1 MLQLPEFGS
10 SRSKSQPL
18 NVFLFLLF
26 MVVLELTPKVPDRFL
41 PRATGCGGMAPQR
54 MFSEDAGTQPT
65 VTTSHLTAPSA
76 AYTAAVFALPSEEQ
90 VTFLASAL
98 SSSSGTAGGGTAP
111 AARGG
116 GVGATVVASKRSAD
130 QMKKRATNARGKRA
144 AEAARALAEREELG
158 RLRLQVA
165 AQQKMLEQLPSA
177 ARADAAERAQRKTE
191 RRACVAEERN
201 AHTQAA
207 HAKLTGALS
216 TARAETACAR
226 EELRKRKQEC
236 AAARAETDR
245 LRAEHKLAV
254 DSAVAHT
261 FQECERVAIRER
273 RCAGASLL
281 AAERD
286 VIQAKK
292 LAAGADARACA
303 AEAALY
309 AAEMIAAAAMKDAR
323 IAKRRA
329 AEDGRQVRAG
339 QATAIAD
346 AVAAATAACLAI
358 ECDSDAAAPAPTTM
372 DWDGAHVCGCS
383 SSSSSSSCCCNGGK
397 GQPGDNDG
405 WSTSDDCA
413 PAASKKRKREQ
424 RTEKQRVVGMQAATS
439 GASYAEVQRLAACSD
454 ALAPIADRRFL
465 QRMSSDARIIGLLLH
480 GMDLC
485 SAVKRLSVKGD
496 GFSGHDWREGMVEY
510 MTYTHTL
517 KTARGKIIDL
527 PVDGFLLSIGLTA
540 EDEARLCDLAIDLL
554 KAVVKVLREKYVRLY
569 GDGDDCLKWLRE
581 SNVDLA
587 GFSHVGADGANAA
600 QKWARLM
607 RDRVQGATRARFSND
622 EWQNLTAVQQRRE
635 LYVLATKCGIH
646 GGVLG
651 FTHASKA
658 AAAITTKLGA
668 AAVQS
673 VRNAGHASDHFAHSL
688 CLKQA
693 LHTGG
698 KLLGGSNGYAHG
710 KAFFLLCVARRPQ
723 FATTEFFSWP
733 RQNGSRFFQG
743 MRMCAP
749 FLRSQPYAHDALA
762 ELQMQLT
769 LSKAV
774 SSYWSQ
780 LNSPILLL
788 EARLSEAMMAALGEP
803 TQVLLGQAAF
813 TTAGGS
819 GENGGGEND
828 DGGCGGVWSS
838 KIDFGGTGSAFDDS
852 DGASEGGGSGDA
864 ADFAAAAEGL
874 VQALR
879 EEAEPFLA
887 WHAQAPAGGR
897 TLKHYRA
904 DVPAASRVSVAEAA
918 RAASTA
924 EAEAALG
931 GCDCGWET
939 ALAIIDDGGSDEPH
953 AATCGIWQ
961 TVDVLA
967 GLVRAARAF
976 AEQPSAI
983 FDGRRP
989 SARLAPYIPEYAHAY
1004 LVQWEERVY
1013 KRKGRNAHGAVV
1025 NESTRAAAD
1034 VWRKEP
1040 PALCAHLESD
1050 GTRDKYGRAMFT
1062 AAADEWEKYF
1072 SAAFDGDD
1080 AAGCRAGWRG
1090 SKLEGASF
1098 DTARVESNNGAVK
1111 QIMAKKQTASHSRIA
1126 SNVLASNAD
1135 LWGRWDAVSPKLQS
1149 AMLAAVPALRLV
1161 ADEFTA
1167 TCKVLNAAAET
1178 ERKGRQQKAAVRAA
1192 AQKYAVAQALYSFE
1206 LWPVAKLGRELQAR
1220 KFKYQKLEALEQQL
1234 QIVTTGYGFSECA
1247 VSHKKSDVF
1256 CAFCGT
1262 NVRGSSKLQHLEEHA
1277 KAAIRFA
1284 SERGKPAGAPLPDV
1298 CTKHGTIAPV
1308 LDEDQSTNPMHKVL
1322 AQLSEEAKAM
1332 APKIA
1337 VAVAPVLSA
1346 GASAPVFGKALV
1358 GMVVEYV
1365 FRIAEPGARR
1375 KKSQLYT
1382 YQGYIKGIEVV
1393 NRGKKDEHALA
1404 VCLWPTTLVDGVFV
1418 EEPEEEAC
1426 MLFADLYGKTGV
1438 SGWVVYK
1445 GKLELD
1451 AAAEHSGAE
1460 VQDLDAK
1467 MDQAAIDAALLC
1479 APITS
1484 G

>member
-1 MLQLPEFGS
+1 M
-10 SRSKSQPL
+10 
-18 NVFLFLLF
+18 
-26 MVVLELTPKVPDRFL
+26 
-41 PRATGCGGMAPQR
+41 
-54 MFSEDAGTQPT
+54 
-65 VTTSHLTAPSA
+65 
-76 AYTAAVFALPSEEQ
+76 
-90 VTFLASAL
+90 
-98 SSSSGTAGGGTAP
+98 
-111 AARGG
+111 
-116 GVGATVVASKRSAD
+116 
-130 QMKKRATNARGKRA
+130 
-144 AEAARALAEREELG
+144 
-158 RLRLQVA
+158 
-165 AQQKMLEQLPSA
+165 EQLPKSGSPA
-177 ARADAAERAQRKTE
+177 FLARAQRLSVHNEASVRSPSGAGASPFLSRADAAPVQCSLGASAAVATLAVSDVGVPIFPTVVPPSEMAAAAALAAAVPGPGVWSAVPPLNVGGAGLGAKADGGAEQAASPKKRVRTDAHKARDNATKKAKKEREKQERADLFAELETLRLRNAELGIRLQAVAPE
-191 RRACVAEERN
+191 DRALQAERN
-201 AHTQAA
+201 EQKAVRLQEAAVAHSARLQSRVNSLASELATSRAA
-207 HAKLTGALS
+207 AATAAKEM
-216 TARAETACAR
+216 RAADR
-226 EELRKRKQEC
+226 N
-236 AAARAETDR
+236 AATARAETDR

-261 FQECERVAIRER
+261 FQETERVAIRER

-281 AAERD
+281 TAERD
-286 VIQAKK
+286 VNQAKK
-292 LAAGADARACA
+292 LAAVADARASA

-309 AAEMIAAAAMKDAR
+309 AANMIAAAAIKDAR
-323 IAKRRA
+323 GEKRRA

-339 QATAIAD
+339 TATAIAD
-346 AVAAATAACLAI
+346 AVSAATAACLAI
-358 ECDSDAAAPAPTTM
+358 ECDSDAAASTM
-372 DWDGAHVCGCS
+372 DCNSTHVCCCGCS
-383 SSSSSSSCCCNGGK
+383 SSSSSSSSSSK
-397 GQPGDNDG
+397 REAGDDG

-413 PAASKKRKREQ
+413 HTKKRKREQ
-424 RTEKQRVVGMQAATS
+424 RTEKQRVIGMQAATS
-439 GASYAEVQRLAACSD
+439 GASYAEVQRLAVCSD

-554 KAVVKVLREKYVRLY
+554 KAVVKVLREKYVGLY

-607 RDRVQGATRARFSND
+607 RDRVQGATRARFSDD
-622 EWQNLTAVQQRRE
+622 EWKILTAVQQRHE

-698 KLLGGSNGYAHG
+698 KLLGSSNGYAHG

-852 DGASEGGGSGDA
+852 DGTSEGGGSGDA

-887 WHAQAPAGGR
+887 WHAQAPADGR

-1149 AMLAAVPALRLV
+1149 AMLAAVPALRLL

-1247 VSHKKSDVF
+1247 VSHQKSDVF

-1262 NVRGSSKLQHLEEHA
+1262 NVRDSSKLQHLEEHA

-1337 VAVAPVLSA
+1337 IAVAPVLSA

-1365 FRIAEPGARR
+1365 FRIAEPGARK

-1445 GKLELD
+1445 GKLEVD

-1467 MDQAAIDAALLC
+1467 MDQAAINAALLC

>member
-1 MLQLPEFGS
+1 M
-10 SRSKSQPL
+10 
-18 NVFLFLLF
+18 
-26 MVVLELTPKVPDRFL
+26 
-41 PRATGCGGMAPQR
+41 
-54 MFSEDAGTQPT
+54 
-65 VTTSHLTAPSA
+65 
-76 AYTAAVFALPSEEQ
+76 
-90 VTFLASAL
+90 
-98 SSSSGTAGGGTAP
+98 
-111 AARGG
+111 
-116 GVGATVVASKRSAD
+116 
-130 QMKKRATNARGKRA
+130 
-144 AEAARALAEREELG
+144 
-158 RLRLQVA
+158 
-165 AQQKMLEQLPSA
+165 
-177 ARADAAERAQRKTE
+177 
-191 RRACVAEERN
+191 
-201 AHTQAA
+201 
-207 HAKLTGALS
+207 
-216 TARAETACAR
+216 
-226 EELRKRKQEC
+226 
-236 AAARAETDR
+236 
-245 LRAEHKLAV
+245 
-254 DSAVAHT
+254 
-261 FQECERVAIRER
+261 
-273 RCAGASLL
+273 
-281 AAERD
+281 
-286 VIQAKK
+286 
-292 LAAGADARACA
+292 
-303 AEAALY
+303 
-309 AAEMIAAAAMKDAR
+309 
-323 IAKRRA
+323 
-329 AEDGRQVRAG
+329 
-339 QATAIAD
+339 
-346 AVAAATAACLAI
+346 
-358 ECDSDAAAPAPTTM
+358 
-372 DWDGAHVCGCS
+372 
-383 SSSSSSSCCCNGGK
+383 
-397 GQPGDNDG
+397 
-405 WSTSDDCA
+405 
-413 PAASKKRKREQ
+413 
-424 RTEKQRVVGMQAATS
+424 
-439 GASYAEVQRLAACSD
+439 AACSD

-540 EDEARLCDLAIDLL
+540 EDEARLCDLAINLL
-554 KAVVKVLREKYVRLY
+554 KAVVKVLREKYVGLH
-569 GDGDDCLKWLRE
+569 GDSDGCLKWLRE

-607 RDRVQGATRARFSND
+607 RDRVQSATRARFSDN

-668 AAVQS
+668 GAVQS
-673 VRNAGHASDHFAHSL
+673 VRDAGHASDHFAHSL

-698 KLLGGSNGYAHG
+698 KLLGSSNGYAHG

-813 TTAGGS
+813 TTAGGG

-828 DGGCGGVWSS
+828 DGGCGGVWNS

-864 ADFAAAAEGL
+864 PDFAAAAEGL

-904 DVPAASRVSVAEAA
+904 GVPAASRVSVAEAA

-939 ALAIIDDGGSDEPH
+939 ALAIIDDGGSDEPP

-1025 NESTRAAAD
+1025 NGSTRAAAD
-1034 VWRKEP
+1034 IWRKEP

-1135 LWGRWDAVSPKLQS
+1135 LWGRWDAVSLQLQS

-1161 ADEFTA
+1161 ADEFTV
-1167 TCKVLNAAAET
+1167 TCKELNAAAET
-1178 ERKGRQQKAAVRAA
+1178 ERKGRQQTAAVRAA
-1192 AQKYAVAQALYSFE
+1192 AQKYAVAQALHSFE
-1206 LWPVAKLGRELQAR
+1206 LWSVPKLGRELQAR

-1234 QIVTTGYGFSECA
+1234 QIVTTGYGYSECA

-1262 NVRGSSKLQHLEEHA
+1262 NVRDSSKLQHLEEHA

-1284 SERGKPAGAPLPDV
+1284 SKRGKPAEAPLPDV

-1445 GKLELD
+1445 GKLEVD
-1451 AAAEHSGAE
+1451 AAAEHTGAE

-1467 MDQAAIDAALLC
+1467 MDQAAIDSALLC